1 MLMKGLKN
9 FIQFTDFDQIID
21 LVAGRGRG
29 GQGRATKKKITFFE
43 ARKHIPTKNGVTK
56 LEWRALAAGP
66 LKKKLF
72 CDFPN

>member
-29 GQGRATKKKITFFE
+29 VK
-43 ARKHIPTKNGVTK
+43 
-56 LEWRALAAGP
+56 AGP
-66 LKKKLF
+66 LRKKLLF
-72 CDFPN
+72 LKLEKIFRQKMGSLSSSGGP